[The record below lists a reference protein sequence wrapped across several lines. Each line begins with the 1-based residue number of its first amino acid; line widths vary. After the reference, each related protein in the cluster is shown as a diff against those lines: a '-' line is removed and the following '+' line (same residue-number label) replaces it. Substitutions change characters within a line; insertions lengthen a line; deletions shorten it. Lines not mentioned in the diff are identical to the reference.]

1 MRIYSFEMEPRH
13 SVCIYERSRRRSRRW
28 RYLCSTPM
36 LALDVVPILG
46 RFETGFFVPDS
57 DVTADVVD
65 SLPDEVLQQDYACF
79 EAVDSTSHTAT

>member
-1 MRIYSFEMEPRH
+1 
-13 SVCIYERSRRRSRRW
+13 
-28 RYLCSTPM
+28 M